1 MNNLFSSLLEQ
12 IKQNYKNKADTS
24 NEITSLISDVI
35 GFQLQEKDI
44 KISQGVLYITVSP
57 TIKSVIFQHKKE
69 LLEKLK
75 PCGVTAIR

>member
-12 IKQNYKNKADTS
+12 IKQNYKNKATTS
-24 NEITSLISDVI
+24 TEITSLVSDVI

-57 TIKSVIFQHKKE
+57 TIKSTVMQHKKE
-69 LLEKLK
+69 LLEKLASW
-75 PCGVTAIR
+75 GVSAIR